1 MKTAFF
7 SILLLALTACAVGQ
21 SQETDKTAA
30 DNETSPSA
38 NGAKVCRIDLLPY
51 GDFTAQETERLK
63 RELKQN
69 LTQIVPVDIK
79 ILPAEP
85 LPHSAYYKPRNRYR
99 AGEILNVLKRRKKP
113 GEGVTIGLTH
123 KDISTTIH
131 GTQDF
136 GIMGYSHLPGNAA
149 VCSTF
154 RLKRR
159 ADLCNLVI
167 HEFLHAVGFPHCE
180 TAGCYMQD
188 AHGKNVMTGSKSL
201 CWQCQPQLK
210 QMKY

>member
-7 SILLLALTACAVGQ
+7 SILLLALTACSGGQ
-21 SQETDKTAA
+21 SQEADKVTPSGK
-30 DNETSPSA
+30 TSLSA

-51 GDFTAQETERLK
+51 GDFTAQETEQLK
-63 RELKQN
+63 SELEQN
-69 LTQIVPVDIK
+69 LAPMVPVDIT
-79 ILPAEP
+79 ILPGEP
-85 LPHSAYYKPRNRYR
+85 LPQSAYDKPRNRYR
-99 AGEILNVLKRRKKP
+99 AGEILNVLKCRKKT

-136 GIMGYSHLPGNAA
+136 GIMGYSHMPGNAS

-154 RLKRR
+154 RLKRQ

-188 AHGKNVMTGSKSL
+188 AHGKNVMTGRKSL
-201 CWQCQPQLK
+201 CRQCQPRLK

>member
-7 SILLLALTACAVGQ
+7 SILLLALTACSGRQ

-69 LTQIVPVDIK
+69 LTKIVPVDIK

-154 RLKRR
+154 PLKRR

-188 AHGKNVMTGSKSL
+188 AHGKNVMTDSKSL
-201 CWQCQPQLK
+201 CRQCQPRLK

>member
-1 MKTAFF
+1 MKTAYF
-7 SILLLALTACAVGQ
+7 SILLLALTACSGGQ
-21 SQETDKTAA
+21 RQETDKTAA
-30 DNETSPSA
+30 DTETSPSA

-51 GDFTAQETERLK
+51 GDFTAQETKRLK
-63 RELKQN
+63 RELEQN

-201 CWQCQPQLK
+201 CRQCQPRLK

>member
-7 SILLLALTACAVGQ
+7 SILLLALTACSGGQ
-21 SQETDKTAA
+21 SQETDKTATY
-30 DNETSPSA
+30 NERSPSA

-63 RELKQN
+63 KELKQN

-180 TAGCYMQD
+180 TSGCYMQD

-201 CWQCQPQLK
+201 CRQCQPRIK

>member
-1 MKTAFF
+1 MKTAYF
-7 SILLLALTACAVGQ
+7 SILLLALTACSGGQ

-30 DNETSPSA
+30 DNEPSPSA

-85 LPHSAYYKPRNRYR
+85 LPHSAYYKLRNRYR

-180 TAGCYMQD
+180 TAGCDMQD
-188 AHGKNVMTGSKSL
+188 SSTPL
-201 CWQCQPQLK
+201 PFD
-210 QMKY
+210 